1 MPVSCGA
8 HRATVQPQMCML
20 AWRPQRSFPPSW
32 PRLLQRGVDTLP
44 CWQERYEKPR
54 KAANTAMMAAMDTLR
69 LLFSADAP
77 VLAGA
82 RSLGLGAL
90 QSLPP
95 VKNRIMQ
102 YAMGL

>member
-1 MPVSCGA
+1 V
-8 HRATVQPQMCML
+8 PQ
-20 AWRPQRSFPPSW
+20 
-32 PRLLQRGVDTLP
+32 LLQQSVDTFL
-44 CWQERYEKPR
+44 CCQERYEKPR
-54 KAANTAMMAAMDTLR
+54 KAANTSMMAAMDTLR

-77 VLAGA
+77 LLAGA